1 MKIKTSII
9 RNIILLTLLHK
20 IIYINCS
27 SLTVDPLTTE
37 KAPVT
42 LHSMAEK
49 YLNHPQ
55 TCAYWQNVLFE
66 SFYLKTYLDD
76 FLFDSTANSVYTP
89 FPLLKHFEKYC
100 AGDKEFC
107 IPMPIFSLVCVRGF
121 TLFTQYYKAFAQTY
135 LSNNF
140 LYKITCIPTI
150 DSIVI
155 PKLINIRL
163 KNEALEKQSK
173 LIDLNKV
180 FDERLNI
187 ITHKEKVKQT
197 LNNLHDMYEKLYLNL
212 DKARKMTLPCAIQNI
227 LSNQTCSIKDLNV
240 LHNLLIELQ
249 TNSSTEILKYKKA
262 INYIDRKVM
271 LEERSDKDAIETK
284 DTTKKALMYAIEK
297 QNKKTSTYNSCMPII
312 TLISKDAAEIIKL
325 LENNKDLWIFQ
336 DINIDTLTINNIQE
350 ILKQKIEVDYEK
362 RNASDSCLLAIL
374 VNSIACY
381 NFDLYKKCLGV
392 NNNFELNDQNNHILF
407 DLTYY
412 KIYQYLWADFPVD
425 ISLQNI
431 PPDNNVPGEHVIKY
445 QELIIN
451 WLNKIA
457 CYDLSLQTTLFKK
470 ENSIL
475 LGNQEGD
482 IKIPKEVRTKLP
494 NSQLTIFPFCS
505 LGYHFL
511 NHITTI
517 QENNTLCT
525 IKPNNKEKTIHID
538 GIYCFL
544 KLKSAFHGMRK
555 KNALSKIQ
563 TYIINIYDRWLSD
576 EDLKNFEDTI
586 ISLQKDEHIKIFF
599 KIIPPTYVRFLNN
612 NQFIPN
618 QFLFRSLMFIHNTSL
633 SKNYALKYALNNII
647 PQEKLSTV
655 DTLYID
661 SDILQDVKEYKID
674 RTISL
679 INELKSIF
687 NIIILKYR
695 SDIFESIKLII
706 QNSPNQINVDIRSI
720 SFQAW
725 TKIITISNVNWK
737 SCENIDL
744 KPEEYE
750 KIISDETNFHKIPD
764 TAIFLLHYNTYKC
777 LKIKKTN
784 YATLPNLKY
793 TISNEDYCIAD
804 SSLIEKITLLRK
816 IKPFKEKLQKTF
828 AKKKLLIS
836 HIVNDLFDLTDV
848 TYIFDKILFLA
859 NYRTISTL
867 AYMNNDNHRYTLKL
881 PPRLEEKEAAN
892 IMLFTE
898 KKNVDFDFTDSKEI
912 IICGQIIDAKCFKTF
927 INRIPKHITIVLDK
941 YFREA
946 TLEFTTAFDKL
957 SIVFRTALI
966 TQENVVPYHQSL
978 SRIISFFRSLADYK
992 DGKNTLVPK
1001 INHKQANQNQT
1012 IIFEHREKNESD
1024 NTILNLSKL
1033 NDFSTDKKDLEEFKS
1048 FCLSFKKV
1056 IIYYNSFIYDEK
1068 YKEIL
1073 KIIDEIT
1080 LIMPSSVDH
1089 SSLKEY
1095 INDKRIVFDWS
1106 KTEYID
1112 ILQEEIQ
1119 NNDLSINN
1127 LPDTIK
1133 YKIKDGESITE
1144 KTLLELKKIVEDQQ
1158 HINPHNNKRDASD
1171 TSKLE
1176 SQDNDIQA
1184 TQPFQLDKSKNNNVK
1199 LNESAD
1205 NKNNHQ
1211 PFDKNAH
1218 KSTEPTYRYFLK
1230 KILKLFL
1237 FVLSK
1242 ISFNLFT

>member
-1 MKIKTSII
+1 MKINTSII

-27 SLTVDPLTTE
+27 SLTVDPLTAE

-49 YLNHPQ
+49 YRNSRQ
-55 TCAYWQNVLFE
+55 NCFSWQGVLFKR
-66 SFYLKTYLDD
+66 FYQKTYLDD
-76 FLFDSTANSVYTP
+76 FLFDSNADSVYEP

-100 AGDKEFC
+100 AGEREFC
-107 IPMPIFSLVCVRGF
+107 IPMPMLSLLCVRGF
-121 TLFTQYYKAFAQTY
+121 ILFTQYYKDLAQTY
-135 LSNNF
+135 LSKDF

-150 DSIVI
+150 DSLVI

-163 KNEALEKQSK
+163 KNEALGKQSK
-173 LIDLNKV
+173 LIDLNTV
-180 FDERLNI
+180 FDEKLNI

-212 DKARKMTLPCAIQNI
+212 DKARTMKLPLTIKNI
-227 LSNQTCSIKDLNV
+227 LSNQTCSIKNLND

-249 TNSSTEILKYKKA
+249 TNSSTEILQYTKA
-262 INYIDRKVM
+262 INSIDTIILR
-271 LEERSDKDAIETK
+271 DQDAI
-284 DTTKKALMYAIEK
+284 DNSHVAKKALMYAIQK
-297 QNKKTSTYNSCMPII
+297 QNKKTSTYNSCISII
-312 TLISKDAAEIIKL
+312 TSISEYAAAIIKL

-336 DINIDTLTINNIQE
+336 NINIDTLTINNIQE

-412 KIYQYLWADFPVD
+412 KIYQYLWKDFPVD
-425 ISLQNI
+425 IPLQNI
-431 PPDNNVPGEHVIKY
+431 PPDNNVPCEHVIKY
-445 QELIIN
+445 QKLIIN
-451 WLNKIA
+451 WLNQIA
-457 CYDLSLQTTLFKK
+457 PCDFSLQMALLHK

-475 LGNQEGD
+475 LGNKEN
-482 IKIPKEVRTKLP
+482 IKIPKEFLTKMP
-494 NSQLTIFPFCS
+494 NSQLTIFPFDS
-505 LGYHFL
+505 LGYYFF

-517 QENNTLCT
+517 QENNAVCT
-525 IKPNNKEKTIHID
+525 IKPNNKENTIQIY
-538 GIYCFL
+538 GIYYFL
-544 KLKSAFHGMRK
+544 KLKSAFHDMRK
-555 KNALSKIQ
+555 KNALSEIQ
-563 TYIINIYDRWLSD
+563 TYIINLDNRCFSNK
-576 EDLKNFEDTI
+576 ELKNSEDTI
-586 ISLQKDEHIKIFF
+586 INLQKDEHIKIFF
-599 KIIPPTYVRFLNN
+599 NIIPPTYAIFLRN
-612 NQFIPN
+612 NQFIPEGN
-618 QFLFRSLMFIHNTSL
+618 LFRDLMFIYNTTSL

-647 PQEKLSTV
+647 PQENLSTV
-655 DTLYID
+655 DTLSINHYI
-661 SDILQDVKEYKID
+661 LEQVNQYNID
-674 RTISL
+674 HIINL
-679 INELKSIF
+679 INELKLIF
-687 NIIILKYR
+687 KIIILDYN
-695 SDIFESIKLII
+695 SDIFKFIKLIM
-706 QNSPNQINVDIRSI
+706 QNSPNQINVNIPFI
-720 SFQAW
+720 NFQEWAE
-725 TKIITISNVNWK
+725 IITISNVNWK
-737 SCENIDL
+737 SCEKILLN
-744 KPEEYE
+744 PEEYE

-764 TAIFLLHYNTYKC
+764 TAILKLYHDGYGDRCCF
-777 LKIKKTN
+777 KIKKTN
-784 YATLPNLKY
+784 YAILPDLEY

-804 SSLIEKITLLRK
+804 SSFINKITLLSK
-816 IKPFKEKLQKTF
+816 IKLFKEQLQKAF

-836 HIVNDLFDLTDV
+836 KILKYEFYLKDV
-848 TYIFDKILFLA
+848 TYIFDKILFLP
-859 NYRTISTL
+859 NRKDIKILKNMPNS
-867 AYMNNDNHRYTLKL
+867 NHRYTFKL
-881 PPRLEEKEAAN
+881 PDKL
-892 IMLFTE
+892 E
-898 KKNVDFDFTDSKEI
+898 KKETKMLIPFTQKENVGFDFTDSKEI
-912 IICGQIIDAKCFKTF
+912 IICKKIIDTQCFKPF
-927 INRIPKHITIVLDK
+927 INRIPKHITIVLDD
-941 YFREA
+941 YFSDA
-946 TLEFTTAFDKL
+946 TLKFTTAFDKFL
-957 SIVFRTALI
+957 VVFTKTVI
-966 TQENVVPYHQSL
+966 TQENVVTYHKSL
-978 SRIISFFRSLADYK
+978 SDIISFFRSLADYK
-992 DGKNTLVPK
+992 DSKNTLVPK
-1001 INHKQANQNQT
+1001 INHEQANQNQT

-1024 NTILNLSKL
+1024 NTILNLSQL
-1033 NDFSTDKKDLEEFKS
+1033 NDFSTDNDLEELKS

-1144 KTLLELKKIVEDQQ
+1144 KTLLELKKIVEDHQ

-1184 TQPFQLDKSKNNNVK
+1184 TQHFQLGGSKNNNVK

-1237 FVLSK
+1237 FVLSR